1 MRADDIDVAVTDLGK
16 LERSL
21 RKTREGRGPQSLQ
34 AAAPVCRPR
43 AEHYIAR
50 AAAADCLVCVAGGRL
65 AGNVREYVITNPEF

>member
-34 AAAPVCRPR
+34 AAAPGCGPR

-50 AAAADCLVCVAGGRL
+50 AAVADWEA
-65 AGNVREYVITNPEF
+65 